1 MAEDGVLWQSGACPP
16 DDWTITSANSAPRS
30 ATCPMPMRSLC
41 LEKLQVAIGEKIKG
55 LRQMAAE
62 QLVKRKDRKERR
74 TTEK

>member
-1 MAEDGVLWQSGACPP
+1 
-16 DDWTITSANSAPRS
+16 
-30 ATCPMPMRSLC
+30 MPMRSLC

>member
-1 MAEDGVLWQSGACPP
+1 VPSRRLDDRIRELCSRVNHLSDAEAEPVL
-16 DDWTITSANSAPRS
+16 R
-30 ATCPMPMRSLC
+30 
-41 LEKLQVAIGEKIKG
+41 ELQVAIAEKIKD